1 MTISFTTIIVPKVNA
16 SGFFNTGGIY
26 TLSIFIMLLDDLMDP
41 VSRI

>member
-1 MTISFTTIIVPKVNA
+1 MTISFTTIIVPKVKA
-16 SGFFNTGGIY
+16 PGFYTGGLY